1 MRTVLYPG
9 SFDPVTLGHMDIIG
23 RAATAFDRVIVGV
36 LYNPDKP
43 SGMLT
48 TAQRV
53 ECLREATAG
62 LENVR
67 VAAFSGLLVEA
78 ARACGAC
85 AVLRGVRS
93 EADAALEL
101 QMARVNRHLSG
112 IETVFLASSPETV
125 AISSSIAREVAR
137 FGGSL
142 AGIVP
147 QAAQEKAERWLAA
160 RDI

>member
-1 MRTVLYPG
+1 MPVRTILYPG
-9 SFDPVTLGHMDIIG
+9 SFDPVTVGHVQIAL
-23 RAATAFDRVIVGV
+23 RARGLFDRVVVGV
-36 LYNPDKP
+36 LHNPAKLGGAL
-43 SGMLT
+43 SVS
-48 TAQRV
+48 QRL
-53 ECLREATAG
+53 ELLRDAFAG
-62 LENVR
+62 EEKIEI
-67 VAAFSGLLVEA
+67 AAFSGLLVEA

-93 EADAALEL
+93 EADAAVEL
-101 QMARVNRHLSG
+101 QMARVNRYLSG

-147 QAAQEKAERWLAA
+147 QAVLEKAERYLAA
-160 RDI
+160 R

>member
-67 VAAFSGLLVEA
+67 VAAFSGLLVDA
-78 ARACGAC
+78 VRACGAD
-85 AVLRGVRS
+85 AVVRGLRTEGDCDV
-93 EADAALEL
+93 EM
-101 QMARVNRHLSG
+101 QMARLNRQMG
-112 IETVFLASSPETV
+112 GVETVFLAASP
-125 AISSSIAREVAR
+125 ACMHISASMVRQIATMN
-137 FGGSL
+137 GSL
-142 AGIVP
+142 RGLVP
-147 QAAQEKAERWLAA
+147 PSLEA
-160 RDI
+160 RLETLLRRTK